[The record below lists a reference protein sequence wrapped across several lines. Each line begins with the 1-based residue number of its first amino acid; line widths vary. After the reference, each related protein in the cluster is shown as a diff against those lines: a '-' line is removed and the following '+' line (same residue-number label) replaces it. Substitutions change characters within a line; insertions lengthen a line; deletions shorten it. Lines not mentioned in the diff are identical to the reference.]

1 MSSKRQFFQTVIDL
15 GIIRVL
21 SESRKEAKME
31 TNVFR
36 SSFDEAA
43 SELPMDPS
51 DLLQVHEDRTRKH
64 LRAYVVHGN

>member
-36 SSFDEAA
+36 SS
-43 SELPMDPS
+43 ELPMDPS
-51 DLLQVHEDRTRKH
+51 DLLQVHEDKTRKH

>member
-1 MSSKRQFFQTVIDL
+1 
-15 GIIRVL
+15 
-21 SESRKEAKME
+21 ME

-51 DLLQVHEDRTRKH
+51 DLLQVHEDKTRKH